1 MFRDEKIT
9 HMAAYLIRAL
19 GGKASHIQL
28 LKLMYLADRQSFDDR
43 GHSISGD
50 RFVAMKQGPVLS
62 NAYDFMKG
70 TGSAQSVWDG
80 VIENIAKTYYHSL
93 RNDDVDLDLISP
105 YEERVL
111 SGVVAEHRGKSPTE
125 LVKYLHDNC
134 PEWEDPGKTSK
145 DIGIEEILVAL
156 DYDEETALCCKRRD
170 SAQTVLDIRLSRV

>member
-19 GGKASHIQL
+19 GGKASHLQL

-43 GHSISGD
+43 GHSISSD
-50 RFVAMKQGPVLS
+50 RFVAMEQGPILS

-70 TGSAQSVWDG
+70 RGFARSQSVWDS

-111 SGVVAEHRGKSPTE
+111 SEVVAKHKDKSPKE

-134 PEWEDPGKTSK
+134 PEWEDPGKPP
-145 DIGIEEILVAL
+145 
-156 DYDEETALCCKRRD
+156 
-170 SAQTVLDIRLSRV
+170 SR